1 MAEAAPAVK
10 KVLKNALASTL
21 QKIMS
26 KAELSEVEKG
36 KQSLDAI
43 QKCFD
48 DANVA
53 GKRLFSYPDPEKLNL
68 ALKNLCHSV
77 AVEELHKCYFEQ
89 CDFQTTMQG
98 PGDRGILFVV
108 YGRKGMGKTYA
119 CLSILAMKDSRAP
132 RWILLFGGHYFSYG
146 RRLLQFFAR

>member
-43 QKCFD
+43 
-48 DANVA
+48 
-53 GKRLFSYPDPEKLNL
+53 
-68 ALKNLCHSV
+68 
-77 AVEELHKCYFEQ
+77 
-89 CDFQTTMQG
+89 
-98 PGDRGILFVV
+98 
-108 YGRKGMGKTYA
+108 
-119 CLSILAMKDSRAP
+119 
-132 RWILLFGGHYFSYG
+132 
-146 RRLLQFFAR
+146 